1 LDDGGS
7 NSLRGHGMKLKVQGG
22 RLQLRQGF
30 FSHRIGKIWNMLPAS
45 VVEAST
51 VRTFKKRLDDW
62 SMDVEF

>member
-1 LDDGGS
+1 
-7 NSLRGHGMKLKVQGG
+7 MKLKVQRG
-22 RLQLRQGF
+22 RLQLQQGF
-30 FSHRIGKIWNMLPAS
+30 FSHRIIKIWNMLPVS